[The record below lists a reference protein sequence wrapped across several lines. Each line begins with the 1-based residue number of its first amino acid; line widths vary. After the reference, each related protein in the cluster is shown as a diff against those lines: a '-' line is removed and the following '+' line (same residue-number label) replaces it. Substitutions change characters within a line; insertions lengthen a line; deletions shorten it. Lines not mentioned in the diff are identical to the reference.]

1 MRRENNL
8 SNGILTV
15 LISNIYILVL
25 NVLTSFL
32 LPKFLSV
39 DSYAQ
44 IKTFQLYI
52 GYAGLLH
59 LGYVDGM
66 YVRNGGKELGKLNK
80 KDLSSSISTLRTTQ
94 LIISFAL
101 LIVSLFRKD
110 AVFLAFA
117 LAVLPINMTA
127 YFQHLFS
134 AVGEFS
140 KYGLLIKATTIATF
154 IANISLLFLFRSDRS
169 SLYFAAYVLID
180 YIIWFIL
187 EISMHR
193 TCRLEWGL
201 RSFRFSELKENI
213 RNGILLTLGNLS
225 SDLFTGMDRWFV
237 KILLSTADFAQ
248 YSFAAST
255 EHFINAM
262 MTPVSVTLYNHFCK
276 GIDEKGVKQIRNY
289 VTIFAVFV
297 IAAAFPA
304 KFIVKNFLGNY
315 SAAVNIIFYLFSAHI
330 FFFPVKCVY
339 INLYKAHRKQRLY
352 FIKLLLAIA
361 AGFIFNAGCF
371 AIMHNKE
378 AMAIGTVLSA
388 IFWWIL
394 CVLDFREISY
404 KAKDIA
410 FMIIELVAFNI
421 CGAVFSSILGCIVYI
436 AFSLVMA
443 VLLVREDFF
452 GLIKFGTEML
462 CRRLG
467 RGNGRI
473 HARRLPPG

>member
-66 YVRNGGKELGKLNK
+66 YVRNGGKELGKLNP
-80 KDLSSSISTLRTTQ
+80 KDLASSISTLRTTQ

-110 AVFLAFA
+110 TVFLAFA

-154 IANISLLFLFRSDRS
+154 IANTSLLFLFRTDRS
-169 SLYFAAYVLID
+169 SLYFAAYVLFD

-248 YSFAAST
+248 YSFTAST
-255 EHFINAM
+255 EHFIS
-262 MTPVSVTLYNHFCK
+262 TITIPVSVTLYNHFCK
-276 GIDEKGVKQIRNY
+276 GISNKEVKQIRNY
-289 VTIFAVFV
+289 ITIFTVF
-297 IAAAFPA
+297 IITAAFPA
-304 KFIVKNFLGNY
+304 KFIIKTSLDNY
-315 SAAVNIIFYLFSAHI
+315 ATATAIIFYLFSAQI
-330 FFFPVKCVY
+330 FFFPIKCIYV
-339 INLYKAHRKQRLY
+339 NLYKAQKRQRQY
-352 FIKLLLAIA
+352 FIKLILSII
-361 AGFIFNAGCF
+361 AGFILNAVCF
-371 AIMHNKE
+371 AFMHNKE
-378 AMAIGTVLSA
+378 SVAIGTILSA
-388 IFWWIL
+388 LFWWLL
-394 CVLDFREISY
+394 CVLDFKEINSRV
-404 KAKDIA
+404 KDIA
-410 FMIIELVAFNI
+410 FMIIELVTFNI
-421 CGAVFSSILGCIVYI
+421 CGLAFNSIVGCVIYLLFTLTMTVM
-436 AFSLVMA
+436 FSLND
-443 VLLVREDFF
+443 LVE
-452 GLIKFGTEML
+452 LIKLGTKVL
-462 CRRLG
+462 IRHSG
-467 RGNGRI
+467 KKY
-473 HARRLPPG
+473 P